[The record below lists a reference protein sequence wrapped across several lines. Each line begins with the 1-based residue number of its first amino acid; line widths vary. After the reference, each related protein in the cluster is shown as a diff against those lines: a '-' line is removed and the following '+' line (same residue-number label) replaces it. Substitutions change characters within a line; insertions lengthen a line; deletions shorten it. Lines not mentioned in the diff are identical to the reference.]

1 MKRFFFFFFFFKKRV
16 LFHVGFFWKQ
26 SERSGRSTCCVASEG
41 AAKGPKQLSL
51 VLRRSQWNAVN
62 FSAMGHLF
70 GLLDLDDG
78 T

>member
-1 MKRFFFFFFFFKKRV
+1 MGRV
-16 LFHVGFFWKQ
+16 LRKAQWQ
-26 SERSGRSTCCVASEG
+26 SI
-41 AAKGPKQLSL
+41 K
-51 VLRRSQWNAVN
+51 

>member
-1 MKRFFFFFFFFKKRV
+1 VAAVSAKSS
-16 LFHVGFFWKQ
+16 GP
-26 SERSGRSTCCVASEG
+26 SE
-41 AAKGPKQLSL
+41 LSA
-51 VLRRSQWNAVN
+51 VLRRSQWNAIK